1 MADEGEVRWEA
12 FNALTYGSTGLSYFT
27 YWTPG
32 ANHSEPWSYHNGIIL
47 SDGTRGE
54 KYEIVK
60 RINRELQVLYRG
72 LVDPLP
78 GESMAPGDIRSEAV
92 FHVGAETDETV
103 KPFAGHK
110 HIRTLDG
117 GLLYGRLLRRRT
129 HDGHEQRITMHRRHC
144 ASRPIPRLSV

>member
-1 MADEGEVRWEA
+1 MSRGPTTTA
-12 FNALTYGSTGLSYFT
+12 SYCRT
-27 YWTPG
+27 ER
-32 ANHSEPWSYHNGIIL
+32 AEK
-47 SDGTRGE
+47 

-103 KPFAGHK
+103 KPFA
-110 HIRTLDG
+110 
-117 GLLYGRLLRRRT
+117 
-129 HDGHEQRITMHRRHC
+129 
-144 ASRPIPRLSV
+144 V